1 MWCKLLSSLIL
12 FSGFL
17 SRPWI
22 IGAINLGFEE
32 TFEPER
38 TILGS
43 VVLSSYRQFNQHS
56 ITRRALQCLLDY
68 SLSTA
73 NSILLFFLR
82 RTLPV
87 LHFLA
92 WISPESSYL
101 FCLNRSKLWTWMLFL
116 LNLGCHDVFYLL
128 QLLVEDESLICKA
141 VAVVLSKKF
150 LLDFH
155 VQQLNGGSPHRH
167 Q

>member
-38 TILGS
+38 TIS
-43 VVLSSYRQFNQHS
+43 VVGSSYRQFNQHS

-73 NSILLFFLR
+73 NSILFILSSQDLTSPSLSRLDQSRKFVFILFESLKIMNVNAIFTQPRMPLKWRRGCGRVGGVVIFLR
-82 RTLPV
+82 
-87 LHFLA
+87 A
-92 WISPESSYL
+92 
-101 FCLNRSKLWTWMLFL
+101 SKGTF
-116 LNLGCHDVFYLL
+116 
-128 QLLVEDESLICKA
+128 
-141 VAVVLSKKF
+141 SKGYE
-150 LLDFH
+150 
-155 VQQLNGGSPHRH
+155 QSETTTTN
-167 Q
+167 